1 MKISISKS
9 EIKGNL
15 TVPSSKSYT
24 IRGFIAAAMARG
36 ESRIIN
42 PLASDDTEAAKG
54 MLTGIGVKIS
64 EAGDEWKVSGGNF
77 IAPATDLYAA
87 ESATT
92 FRFMTAIA
100 SLVPGKCR
108 LVPGPGLSK
117 RPITP
122 LLEALYRLGVKS
134 SLNGNGAVIVEGGS
148 LTGGKTELPGN
159 ISSQFVSA
167 LLLAAPLALDEVA
180 VRVIPPL
187 ESKPYVKMTIECLE
201 KFGVRIDASGDLLE
215 LKIKPQAYRP
225 AGYRVEGDWSSASY
239 LLALG
244 AVLGETRVLNL
255 NPDSLQG
262 DKVILKYLAEMGADI
277 TINKESIVVR
287 KSKLRAIKTDLRNSI
302 DLLPTMGVLGAV
314 AEGTSEFTGIER
326 ARIKESNRVLAVRTG
341 LERMGIK
348 VTEEKDKFAVTGG
361 KPIGA
366 EIDSHDDHRI
376 AMAFSIL
383 GGVAG
388 DTVIDDAECVSK
400 TFPDYWEVVKGAG
413 MRIKTDGG

>member
-9 EIKGNL
+9 EVKGNL
-15 TVPSSKSYT
+15 KVPSSKSYT
-24 IRGFIAAAMARG
+24 IRGFIAAAMAKG

-42 PLASDDTEAAKG
+42 PLASDDTEAAKR

-64 EAGDEWKVSGGNF
+64 EAGDVWKVSGGNF
-77 IAPATDLYAA
+77 ITPISDLYAA

-92 FRFMTAIA
+92 FRFMTAVA

-134 SLNGNGAVIVEGGS
+134 SSDEKGAVTVEGGS
-148 LTGGKTELPGN
+148 LTGGLTEIPGN

-167 LLLAAPLALDEVA
+167 LLLAAPLALEEV
-180 VRVIPPL
+180 VIRVSPPL
-187 ESKPYVKMTIECLE
+187 ESKPYVRMTLECLE
-201 KFGVRIDASGDLLE
+201 KFGVKIKASDDLLE
-215 LKIKPQAYRP
+215 FTIIPQAYKS
-225 AGYRVEGDWSSASY
+225 AEYRVEGDWSSASY

-244 AVLGETRVLNL
+244 AVLGDTTVLNL
-255 NPDSLQG
+255 NPESLQG
-262 DKVILKYLAEMGADI
+262 DKVILKYLSEMGADI
-277 TINKESIVVR
+277 TANKDSIRV
-287 KSKLRAIKTDLRNSI
+287 KQNKLRAIKADLRNSI
-302 DLLPTMGVLGAV
+302 DLLPTMGVLAAV

-326 ARIKESNRVLAVRTG
+326 ARIKESNRVLAVRVG

-361 KPIGA
+361 KPAGA
-366 EIDSHDDHRI
+366 VIDSHNDHRI
-376 AMAFSIL
+376 AMSFSIL

-388 DTVIDDAECVSK
+388 NTVINGAECVSK

-413 MRIKTDGG
+413 MRIETDGR